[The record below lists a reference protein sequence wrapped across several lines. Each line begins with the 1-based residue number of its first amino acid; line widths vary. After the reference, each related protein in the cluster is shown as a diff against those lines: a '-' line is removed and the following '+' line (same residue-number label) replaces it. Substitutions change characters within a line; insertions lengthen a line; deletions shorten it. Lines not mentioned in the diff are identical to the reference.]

1 MSGFKLKNNML
12 LGVASAATQIDGGD
26 LGHTW
31 NDWYEK
37 GHIKDGSDPAVATG
51 HWERWREDVML
62 MHRMGI
68 QTYRFGIEWAR
79 VEPREGEF
87 DEEAIS
93 HIKEEIM
100 LLLALGIKP
109 LVTLHHFTNPM
120 WFENKGGWE
129 KYENVR
135 AFLLYA
141 EKVVKSIGHLVN
153 EYITIN
159 EPNVYATN
167 GYFFGSWP
175 PGKKSA
181 KATLEVMSNLAAAH
195 IKTYRLIHDV
205 RRSMGFRDSKVSFAN
220 HLRVFEPKNPA
231 NPAHKAGAKMM
242 ESLFQGLLTRAMLTG
257 EFRKPL
263 VNKGRDRRGA
273 YCDFHAVN
281 YYSRSTVSGAFADG
295 VREGCNKND
304 LGWEIYPDGIVK
316 CCEKLMEIMRLPI
329 YITENGTCDLSDGFR
344 SRYIYDHL
352 KALCESKLPVK
363 RYYHWCFND
372 NFEWVEGNFARFGIV
387 HTDFETLE
395 RSVKRSGEFY
405 SEIIKNHGV
414 TEEMYSEFVAGE
426 EYHF

>member
-1 MSGFKLKNNML
+1 MNGFQLKNNML
-12 LGVASAATQIDGGD
+12 LGVASAATQVDGGRLD
-26 LGHTW
+26 HTW

-51 HWERWREDVML
+51 HWERWREDIVL
-62 MHRMGI
+62 MHRLGI
-68 QTYRFGIEWAR
+68 ETYRFGVEWAR

-100 LLLALGIKP
+100 LMLALGIKP

-120 WFENKGGWE
+120 WFEEKGSWE

-135 AFLLYA
+135 SFLLYV
-141 EKVVKSIGHLVN
+141 EKMVKSIGHLVN

-167 GYFFGSWP
+167 GYFFGQWP
-175 PGKKSA
+175 PGKKSPT
-181 KATLEVMSNLAAAH
+181 ATIEVMSNLAAAH
-195 IKTYRLIHDV
+195 IKSYRLIHDM
-205 RRSMGFRDSKVSFAN
+205 RRSMGFRNSKVSFAN
-220 HLRVFEPKNPA
+220 HLRVFEPKNHMNPA
-231 NPAHKAGAKMM
+231 NRAGAKMM
-242 ESLFQGLLTRAMLTG
+242 ESLFQGLITRAMLTG
-257 EFRKPL
+257 EFKKPL
-263 VNKGRDRRGA
+263 KNNGRDRRGA

-281 YYSRSTVSGAFADG
+281 YYSRSTVGTAFSDG
-295 VREGCNKND
+295 VREGCVKND
-304 LGWEIYPDGIVK
+304 LGWEIYPAGIVK
-316 CCEKLMEIMRLPI
+316 CCEKLMAITHLPI
-329 YITENGTCDLSDGFR
+329 YITENGTCDLSDSFR

-352 KALCESKLPVK
+352 RALCSSKLPIK

-414 TEEMYSEFVAGE
+414 TEEMFDEYVAGE

>member
-1 MSGFKLKNNML
+1 MSGFQLKNNML
-12 LGVASAATQIDGGD
+12 LGVASAATQVDGGD
-26 LGHTW
+26 FGHTW

-51 HWERWREDVML
+51 HWDRWREDIML
-62 MHRMGI
+62 MHRLGI
-68 QTYRFGIEWAR
+68 QTYRFGVEWAR

-87 DEEAIS
+87 DEEAIA

-120 WFENKGGWE
+120 WFEEKGGWE
-129 KYENVR
+129 KFENVR
-135 AFLLYA
+135 AFLLYV
-141 EKVVKSIGHLVN
+141 EKMVRSIGHLVN

-167 GYFFGSWP
+167 GYFFGQWP

-181 KATLEVMSNLAAAH
+181 PATLEVMSNLAAAH
-195 IKTYRLIHDV
+195 IKSYRLIHDM

-220 HLRVFEPKNPA
+220 HLRVFEPKNHLNPA
-231 NPAHKAGAKMM
+231 NKASAKMM
-242 ESLFQGLLTRAMLTG
+242 EALFQGYLTRAMLTG
-257 EFRKPL
+257 EFKKPL
-263 VNKGRDRRGA
+263 KNNGRDRRGA

-281 YYSRSTVSGAFADG
+281 YYSRSTVSTAFADG

-304 LGWEIYPDGIVK
+304 LGWEIYPAGIVK
-316 CCEKLMEIMRLPI
+316 CCEKLMAITMLPI
-329 YITENGTCDLSDGFR
+329 YITENGTCDLSDSFR

-352 KALCESKLPVK
+352 KALCESGLPVK

-387 HTDFETLE
+387 HTDFDTLE

-414 TEEMYSEFVAGE
+414 TDEMYDEYVAGE

>member
-1 MSGFKLKNNML
+1 
-12 LGVASAATQIDGGD
+12 
-26 LGHTW
+26 
-31 NDWYEK
+31 
-37 GHIKDGSDPAVATG
+37 
-51 HWERWREDVML
+51 
-62 MHRMGI
+62 
-68 QTYRFGIEWAR
+68 
-79 VEPREGEF
+79 
-87 DEEAIS
+87 
-93 HIKEEIM
+93 M
-100 LLLALGIKP
+100 LLLALNIKP

-120 WFENKGGWE
+120 WFEEKGGWE

-135 AFLLYA
+135 SFLLYV
-141 EKVVKSIGHLVN
+141 EKMVKSIGHLVN

-159 EPNVYATN
+159 EPNVYAVN

-175 PGKKSA
+175 PGKKNGA
-181 KATLEVMSNLAAAH
+181 ATMEVMSNLAAAH
-195 IKTYRLIHDV
+195 IKAYRLIHDM

-220 HLRVFEPKNPA
+220 HLRVFEPKNPL
-231 NPAHKAGAKMM
+231 NPAHKASAAMM
-242 ESLFQGLLTRAMLTG
+242 ENLFQGLITRAMLTG

-263 VNKGRDRRGA
+263 KNNGRDRKGA

-281 YYSRSTVSGAFADG
+281 YYSRSTVSGIADG
-295 VREGCNKND
+295 VREGCCKND

-316 CCEKLMEIMRLPI
+316 CCEKLMAITRLPI
-329 YITENGTCDLSDGFR
+329 YITENGTCDLSDSFR

-352 KALCESKLPVK
+352 KALCVSKLPVK

-395 RSVKRSGEFY
+395 RKVKRSGEFY

-414 TEEMYSEFVAGE
+414 TEEMYGEYVAGE